1 MQGKKMHGSQIV
13 AHLIDGTIVK
23 GTSLDVDPKRPTCHL
38 RPEAGEAVEIALAD
52 VKALFFVKSW
62 SGESG
67 RNDAKQPVTGDSR
80 LLGAKLVRVV
90 FAAREGGSA
99 RADTLAPPRPAPP
112 PPPPPLLLH
121 AADRPQE
128 KQHPHA
134 GQRGRHQGDGRGH
147 RLTCAS
153 RMARN

>member
-67 RNDAKQPVTGDSR
+67 RNDAKKTR
-80 LLGAKLVRVV
+80 GAGG
-90 FAAREGGSA
+90 AR
-99 RADTLAPPRPAPP
+99 PPAPR
-112 PPPPPLLLH
+112 
-121 AADRPQE
+121 A
-128 KQHPHA
+128 
-134 GQRGRHQGDGRGH
+134 RGGRGAG
-147 RLTCAS
+147 CGGVA
-153 RMARN
+153 A